1 MLRMRMPRRRARSSI
16 AFDERTGAVCDARCR
31 AAARRERDLV
41 DALAKHGP
49 R

>member
-1 MLRMRMPRRRARSSI
+1 MLRIKMPRRSARSPV

-41 DALAKHGP
+41 DSLTRHGP

>member
-1 MLRMRMPRRRARSSI
+1 MLRIKIPRRRARSPV

-41 DALAKHGP
+41 DSLTRHGP